1 MILRNWM
8 EKDPVTTTS
17 DTLVSEAIQVLVGKN
32 LRALP
37 VVDESGL
44 RGLVTRKELQGCAT
58 AVARAQDKHE
68 TDYFLTRLKIKDIM
82 IRMPKTVEAADT
94 VEHCVL
100 RGQRELIRNFPVMEH
115 GKLVGMVSSYEL
127 FAALSNILGYEE
139 IWCGI
144 TLEPMLLESGTIG
157 KVTAVIEDTGAT
169 LYGVFTMRLPDSPK
183 KRIILRL
190 ETEDLDQVEAALKE
204 NGFGVAEVTKKV
216 QACVAEN
223 GGSAS

>member
-8 EKDPVTTTS
+8 EKSPVTTTS
-17 DTLVSEAIQVLVGKN
+17 DTLVSEAIQLLVEKN

-37 VVDESGL
+37 VLDESGL

-68 TDYFLTRLKIKDIM
+68 TDYFLNRLKIKDIM
-82 IRMPKTVEAADT
+82 IRMPKTVDAGDT
-94 VEHCVL
+94 VEHCIL
-100 RGQRELIRNFPVMEH
+100 RGQRELIRNFPVMEN

-127 FAALSNILGYEE
+127 FEALSNILGTEE
-139 IWCGI
+139 VWCGI
-144 TLEPMLLESGTIG
+144 TLEPMLIESGIIR

-169 LYGVFTMRLPDSPK
+169 LFGVFTMRLPGSPK

-190 ETEDLDQVEAALKE
+190 ETNDLDRVEAALRDS
-204 NGFGVAEVTKKV
+204 GFGIAEVMQQV
-216 QACVAEN
+216 QACAADN
-223 GGSAS
+223 GGTH